1 MLAPLPEIKITILF
15 IGGAIVAPL
24 YNHDTLRILQFH
36 SQTQLLDQAQ
46 RALPA
51 VVTIGNFD
59 GVHLGHQTLVRAVVT
74 QAKAQKLAAW
84 AVIFEPHP
92 REFFSPDSAPARI
105 NNLRNKLA
113 RLKKL
118 GLDGVLVARFN
129 QAFAQLS
136 AQAFVDQVLV
146 AKLNTKHL
154 IVGDDFRF
162 GAGRTGDFNAL
173 QTMGQA
179 AGFKAEQLN
188 TITHTVSIQ
197 SQVRVSSSVLREA
210 LARGAFDLTE
220 ELLGSSYC
228 IEGHVIHGKALG
240 RQWGFPTL
248 NIPTGPWRPALHG
261 IYVVTVHGERSI
273 FGRPQQGVASL
284 GTRPAVDLDGRY
296 LLEVHLL
303 DWQGDAYGQLVSV
316 EFHHK
321 LRAEAHFADFDLLK
335 AQIQRDCDA
344 AKSWF
349 TNTTTL

>member
-1 MLAPLPEIKITILF
+1 MTIRF

-24 YNHDTLRILQFH
+24 YNHTTLRILQFH
-36 SQTQLLDQAQ
+36 PQSQTEPKPPS
-46 RALPA
+46 RALTSSGASA

-74 QAKAQKLAAW
+74 QARTKNQAAW

-92 REFFSPDSAPARI
+92 REFFAPVNAPARI

-113 RLKKL
+113 RLAKL

-136 AQAFVDQVLV
+136 AQAFVDQVLRD
-146 AKLNTKHL
+146 KLNAKHL

-162 GAGRTGDFNAL
+162 GVGREGDFNTL
-173 QTMGQA
+173 QTMGQI
-179 AGFKAEQLN
+179 AGFAVEQLN
-188 TITHTVSIQ
+188 TITHTVSREN
-197 SQVRVSSSVLREA
+197 QVRVSSSVLREA
-210 LARGAFDLTE
+210 LARGAFDLSE
-220 ELLGSSYC
+220 ELLGSTYC

-261 IYVVTVHGERSI
+261 IYVVTVHCASSR
-273 FGRPQQGVASL
+273 FGGPQRGVASL
-284 GTRPAVDLDGRY
+284 GTRPAVDLNGRF

-303 DWQGDAYGQLVSV
+303 DWQGDAYGELVSV

-321 LRAEAHFADFDLLK
+321 LRSEAHFADFNLLK

-349 TNTTTL
+349 KNKITL